1 MHQAF
6 LSEVELY
13 FSDEL
18 YLSENRIVLSED
30 EAHHAGHVMR
40 HDEGN
45 FIFVTDGKGTI
56 YKTEITEL
64 NKNTIELLVVSE
76 TKYHN
81 DFANITFCIPR
92 MKNKERFEFAIEKC
106 VELGIT
112 NFIVFESDRT
122 ISKGDKTDKWIKL
135 GMGAM
140 KQSLRAFLPEFHFEE
155 SIDALIKKS
164 ANNEST
170 LFLLDQKADEK
181 FSTHVDDILNSE
193 KDSYF
198 IFGPEGGISERELYL
213 LKDAKFLRLTENRLR
228 SETAIISA
236 GILLTQ

>member
-45 FIFVTDGKGTI
+45 FLFVTDGKGTI

-64 NKNTIELLVVSE
+64 SKNTIELSVIAE

-81 DFANITFCIPR
+81 DYENIWFCIPR

-122 ISKGDKTDKWIKL
+122 ISKGDKSEKWAKL
-135 GMGAM
+135 GISAM
-140 KQSLRAFLPEFHFEE
+140 KQSLRSFLPVFHFEE
-155 SIDALIKKS
+155 SIDAIIKKYS
-164 ANNEST
+164 GTETS
-170 LFLLDQKADEK
+170 LYLLDQKAEDK
-181 FSTHVDDILNSE
+181 LSSHVDDILSSE
-193 KDSYF
+193 QTSYF

-213 LKDAKFLRLTENRLR
+213 LKDSKFLRLTENRLR